1 MRIRTILV
9 FLVFSFFMSC
19 TKKVYNFI
27 SNKEVLNKKLPLTE
41 SQKKIW
47 QNFDIEKDT
56 IFGVSLN
63 TAHKKFAENKKQN
76 EVIIAVLDTEFDIEH
91 EAIKKYVWFNTKEI
105 SNNNIDD
112 DKNGYVDDI
121 NGWNF
126 VGNNNRESIINSSFE
141 CSRILRYYKNL
152 VILNKQDSLLFKKAT
167 VLQSEID
174 KKYVQQKERID
185 FYKSVFPRCYKTAR
199 KFFPK
204 GNYSGSQI
212 DSLYKLYEKKGDK
225 NLYHDLYLLNELKKS
240 NLDSTWVSESIKSFD
255 YDSKTIYNKNYNEK
269 EITKDD
275 GFNIKDSIYGSNNV
289 SKYAKKTWHGTQV
302 AGLIA
307 TTIKNANIKIM
318 PIVLS
323 GIEGEDNDKDI
334 LIAIKYAV
342 NNGAKVINMSSGK
355 HISLHPEWL
364 KEALLYAQKND
375 VLVITSAGNSAENI
389 DINPRYFLDYDE
401 NTGNEFCKNLIKV
414 GGSSS
419 SLNENLP
426 YSYTNYSKSNVDI
439 FAPSDELY
447 VPDAVD
453 GYAFSSGTSLGCAIT
468 SGAAALIRSHY
479 PKLTA
484 SQVKQIIL
492 DSGIAYD
499 IEVIVPGTKD
509 KKVKF
514 SELSKS
520 GKVLNVYNA
529 MKMAEG
535 MSRNKK

>member
-1 MRIRTILV
+1 MRIRTILI

-27 SNKEVLNKKLPLTE
+27 SNKELLSKKLPLIE
-41 SQKKIW
+41 SEKKYW
-47 QNFDIEKDT
+47 QNLDFEKDT
-56 IFGVSLN
+56 ILGVSLN
-63 TAHKKFAENKKQN
+63 KAYKKFPKNKKQN
-76 EVIIAVLDTEFDIEH
+76 EIIIAVLDTEFDIEH
-91 EAIKKYVWFNTKEI
+91 EAIKNHLWFNTEEI
-105 SNNNIDD
+105 PNNGMDD
-112 DKNGYVDDI
+112 DKNGYVDDK

-126 VGNNNRESIINSSFE
+126 VSNNNGESIINSSYE
-141 CSRILRYYKNL
+141 CSRILRYYKNS
-152 VILNKQDSLLFKKAT
+152 VILNKQDSVLFKKAT
-167 VLQSEID
+167 LLQGEID
-174 KKYVQQKERID
+174 KKYLQQKARID

-204 GNYSGSQI
+204 GNYSSSQI
-212 DSLYKLYEKKGDK
+212 DSLYKLYEKKDDI
-225 NLYHDLYLLNELKKS
+225 NLYHDLYLLNVLKKS
-240 NLDSTWVSESIKSFD
+240 NLDSTWVSENIKSFD
-255 YDSKTIYNKNYNEK
+255 YDTKTVYNKDYNEK
-269 EITKDD
+269 VITNDN
-275 GFNIKDSIYGSNNV
+275 GFDIKDSIYGTNNV

-307 TTIKNANIKIM
+307 TTIKKTNVKIM

-375 VLVITSAGNSAENI
+375 VLVITSAGNSAKNI
-389 DINPRYFLDYDE
+389 DLEPRYFLDYDE
-401 NTGNEFCKNLIKV
+401 NTGNEFCENLIKV
-414 GGSSS
+414 AGSSNN
-419 SLNENLP
+419 LNENLP
-426 YSYTNYSKSNVDI
+426 YIYTNYGIKNADI
-439 FAPSDELY
+439 FAPSYELY
-447 VPDAVD
+447 VPDAVN
-453 GYAFSSGTSLGCAIT
+453 GYTFSSGTSLGCAIT
-468 SGAAALIRSHY
+468 SGTAALIRSHY
-479 PKLTA
+479 PKLSA

-492 DSGIAYD
+492 DSGTAYD
-499 IEVIVPGTKD
+499 MEVIVPGTKD

-529 MKMAEG
+529 MKMAKE
-535 MSRNKK
+535 MSRSKK